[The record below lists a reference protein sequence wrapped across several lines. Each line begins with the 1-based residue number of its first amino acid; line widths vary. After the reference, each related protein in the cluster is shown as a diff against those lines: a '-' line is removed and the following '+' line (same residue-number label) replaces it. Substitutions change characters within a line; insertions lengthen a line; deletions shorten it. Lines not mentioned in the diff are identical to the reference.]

1 MIKIK
6 SAGDFIGGLSNCVRI
21 INIFAMKINYFKMIK
36 SNSIWY
42 NHETENSSLPI
53 GLDIANI
60 LVIGG
65 ADME

>member
-21 INIFAMKINYFKMIK
+21 INIFAMNINYFKMIK
-36 SNSIWY
+36 SIRILN
-42 NHETENSSLPI
+42 NTETEGNNFPP
-53 GLDIANI
+53 GLYMVNI

-65 ADME
+65 SDI

>member
-21 INIFAMKINYFKMIK
+21 INIFAMNINYFKMIK
-36 SNSIWY
+36 SIRILN
-42 NHETENSSLPI
+42 NTETEGNNFPP
-53 GLDIANI
+53 GLDMVNV

-65 ADME
+65 SDI